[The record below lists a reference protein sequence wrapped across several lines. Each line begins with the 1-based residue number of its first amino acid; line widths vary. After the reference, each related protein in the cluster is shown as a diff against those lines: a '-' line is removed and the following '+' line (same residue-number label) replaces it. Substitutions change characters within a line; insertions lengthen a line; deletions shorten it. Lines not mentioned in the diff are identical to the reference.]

1 MKMEPGIHTLTRDEY
16 DAIDAVNASLL
27 KACDRSM
34 AHGKAYLDGHRKESA
49 AMAFGSAY
57 HLFVLEPDLFAKVYE
72 VYSIPPDA
80 KTKWGKEYWE
90 EQGKTLDKKMLA
102 AAKAA
107 AAESYDLLCEARGES
122 HLLTPDDAKE
132 LEAMRSALLAESRR
146 RALTATRGRYEVSI
160 VWTDTESGLLC
171 KARMDKVIESLGVI
185 VDLKTTSD
193 ARPHAFFGDAARY
206 GYDLQAAFYMDGL
219 HAITGKEHDFAF
231 LAQESDAPYASMMY
245 TATWGGDMH
254 QIGRAKY
261 RPLLAMVA
269 KAKQTGAWPGYGDDP
284 VEVVIPQ
291 WSVPDS
297 LKQGAFA

>member
-1 MKMEPGIHTLTRDEY
+1 MGVWRLKMETGIYNLTRDEY
-16 DAIDAVNASLL
+16 DALDAVNASLL

-57 HLFVLEPDLFAKVYE
+57 HLFVLEPELFAAR
-72 VYSIPPDA
+72 YSIIPKMRRA
-80 KTKWGKEYWE
+80 GKAW
-90 EQGKTLDKKMLA
+90 D
-102 AAKAA
+102 
-107 AAESYDLLCEARGES
+107 EAVENAGGDPERI
-122 HLLTPDDAKE
+122 LFDTDRDE
-132 LEAMRSALLAESRR
+132 LEAMRAALLSESRR
-146 RALTATRGRYEVSI
+146 RALTATRGRYEVSL
-160 VWTDTESGLLC
+160 VWIDAETGLPC

-231 LAQESDAPYASMMY
+231 LAQESDAPFASMMY
-245 TATWGGDMH
+245 TATFGGDMH

-261 RPLLAMVA
+261 RPLLARVA
-269 KAKQTGAWPGYGDDP
+269 EAQQTGQWPGYGDEP

-297 LKQGAFA
+297 IKQGAFA